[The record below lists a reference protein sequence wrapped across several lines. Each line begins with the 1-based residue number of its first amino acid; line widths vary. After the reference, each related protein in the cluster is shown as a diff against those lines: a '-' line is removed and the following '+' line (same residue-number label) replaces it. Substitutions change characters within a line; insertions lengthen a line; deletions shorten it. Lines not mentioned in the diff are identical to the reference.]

1 MSKET
6 SGSSGGPKPP
16 GPDVSDSPP
25 ASLDAPPPMKLTSL
39 AFILTVAS
47 LAICVFC
54 VALDTSIITT
64 AIPRITDDFS
74 STKDIGWYGSAYLAT
89 SCVFQLPA
97 GKLYSR
103 YSSKWVFLIS
113 LAVFEIGSLLAA
125 VAPSSPPFI
134 VGRAL
139 QGTGGAGVQ
148 AGYLIIIAAITPPDK
163 APVFQS
169 VSGAMYGV
177 AAVVGPL
184 IGGAF
189 TDSVTWRWC
198 FYINLPIGG
207 ISAVLLLI
215 FLHTPSPRPP
225 KLALMKQIL
234 WFDPLGPILLMPSII
249 CLLLALE
256 WGGVMYPW
264 SHWRVVVVLVFF
276 VILLVAFVADQYFM
290 GDNALIPGR
299 IARSRTVVA
308 TSWFV
313 LFMFGAFIGNT
324 YFIPIYF
331 QAVLG
336 VSAQD
341 SGIRMIPLLAVNV
354 ATLIIVGVIS
364 SKTGHYVPF
373 FPACAVVTALGCGLI
388 TTWQLDSPAGIWV
401 GYQIILGIG
410 IGLALQLPAVAVQ
423 ATVPGQDISMGITT
437 VLTFQFLGS
446 AVFISAQNNIFNTKL
461 VQLITSLHIPGVD
474 PARLVQ
480 SGATALRRT
489 LPAEYLPRV
498 LDAYMG
504 ALQWAFR
511 ISLIFACLS
520 IFGAVGLEW
529 RRVKGKNPGQPA
541 AHA

>member
-6 SGSSGGPKPP
+6 SGSPGGPKPP

-103 YSSKWVFLIS
+103 YSSNVRDR
-113 LAVFEIGSLLAA
+113 LAA
-125 VAPSSPPFI
+125 GRRRALIAPFI

-276 VILLVAFVADQYFM
+276 VVLLVAFVADQYFM

-529 RRVKGKNPGQPA
+529 RRVKGKNSGQPA

>member
-6 SGSSGGPKPP
+6 SGPSDGLKPP

-25 ASLDAPPPMKLTSL
+25 VSLDAPPPMKLTSL
-39 AFILTVAS
+39 SFILTVAS

-113 LAVFEIGSLLAA
+113 LAIFEIGSLLAA

-207 ISAVLLLI
+207 VSALLLLI
-215 FLHTPSPRPP
+215 FLHTPSPHPP
-225 KLALMKQIL
+225 KLTFMKQIL

-264 SHWRVVVVLVFF
+264 SHWRVVMVLVFF
-276 VILLVAFVADQYFM
+276 VVLLLAFVADQYFM

-336 VSAQD
+336 ASAQD

-373 FPACAVVTALGCGLI
+373 FPACAIVTALGCGLI

-520 IFGAVGLEW
+520 IFGAVSLEW
-529 RRVKGKNPGQPA
+529 KRVKGRNPEQPA